1 LLPLVP
7 LVVSSCASTRSTVSQ
22 SALGDDAITI
32 ASFDF
37 PESALLAEAYGQAIQ
52 SGGYHVSMRERLGP
66 RELVIPALRQG
77 LVEFVPEYA
86 GTGLRFASPDGVAA
100 AGDTAATHSALER
113 ALANSPIAALD
124 AAPAQ
129 DTNVFAVTA
138 ATAAEHGLSSI
149 SQLGDHAGQLSLGG
163 PPECPNRPFC
173 LQGLHRVYGI
183 EFKKFVALDAGGAL
197 SRQALETGGVDVA
210 LLFSTDPHI
219 TADGLVVLADDR
231 ALQPSENITPLIHKE
246 ILDRFGANLRSR
258 VDAVSRLL
266 TTEELQ
272 DMNAQVDRGLSP
284 EAVAAQWL
292 ARHGLT

>member
-1 LLPLVP
+1 MPLMSLLVA
-7 LVVSSCASTRSTVSQ
+7 CASSRPTGSQ
-22 SALGDDAITI
+22 QPALGDDTITV

-37 PESALLAEAYGQAIQ
+37 SESALLAQLYGQSMKA
-52 SGGYHVSMRERLGP
+52 GGYQVSVRERLGP

-86 GTGLRFASPDGVAA
+86 GTGLRFALLDGVAA
-100 AGDTAATHSALER
+100 GDASSTHAALQQ
-113 ALANSPIAALD
+113 ALATSRITVLD

-129 DTNVFAVTA
+129 DTNVFVVTA
-138 ATAAEHGLSSI
+138 ATAARHGLSSI
-149 SQLGDHAGQLSLGG
+149 SQLVPQAAQLSLGG

-173 LQGLHRVYGI
+173 LQGLRRVYGI
-183 EFKKFVALDAGGAL
+183 EFKQFVALDAGGQL
-197 SRQALETGGVDVA
+197 SRQALQTGGVDVA

-231 ALQPSENITPLIHKE
+231 GLQPSENVTPLVRQE
-246 ILDRFGANLRSR
+246 VLDRFGADLRRR

-272 DMNAQVDRGLSP
+272 GMNAQVEGGLSVA
-284 EAVAAQWL
+284 AVAGRWL
-292 ARHGLT
+292 VGHGLS